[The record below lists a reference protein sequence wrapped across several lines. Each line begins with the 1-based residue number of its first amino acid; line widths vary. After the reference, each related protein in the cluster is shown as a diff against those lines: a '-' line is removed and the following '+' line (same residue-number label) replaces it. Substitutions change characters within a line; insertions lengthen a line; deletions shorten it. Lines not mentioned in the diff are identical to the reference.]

1 MRYVHEKLERIW
13 LPGSQVVQFGV
24 SCFQP
29 FSINL
34 STYDVFISLDDKFW
48 HLQGASS
55 PFACVKG
62 IFRFKTSTKVT
73 EFWDLRAN
81 PRRLFEGQIF
91 FFRVKWSSDF
101 HDIVLLIL
109 VIFLF
114 LWGSLSLSPN
124 TKLWVQVSMLCP
136 LLTTPIC
143 SGTSSILKMGFT
155 FSLEDEL
162 NFNLNKISTSAED
175 FLVWSDL
182 NRSGKKWLIE
192 QRTCRVNEYTYVH
205 CYSVVYIC
213 LRSLNIFSITGIEGR
228 KGWTLRDKVVGS

>member
-91 FFRVKWSSDF
+91 FFRVKWSSTWEKNLKGSIFWFPRYRPFDTRHF
-101 HDIVLLIL
+101 PLPMRQPIIVSKHQI
-109 VIFLF
+109 VSP
-114 LWGSLSLSPN
+114 SLYALSFIDH
-124 TKLWVQVSMLCP
+124 S
-136 LLTTPIC
+136 
-143 SGTSSILKMGFT
+143 
-155 FSLEDEL
+155 
-162 NFNLNKISTSAED
+162 NL
-175 FLVWSDL
+175 
-182 NRSGKKWLIE
+182 
-192 QRTCRVNEYTYVH
+192 
-205 CYSVVYIC
+205 
-213 LRSLNIFSITGIEGR
+213 
-228 KGWTLRDKVVGS
+228 